1 MGILKRAADITYA
14 FRFVRLLVMKW
25 ESWDAYKLGIIDKD
39 GKRVRNVKLDDDEK
53 KSAYTPF
60 IRLCA
65 NIKRLVSSVPGGGSK
80 LGSFASALFLIK
92 EKYTLSDSNLD
103 HIMSKVG
110 LDTCDLLNENSSW
123 FILEDRQIS
132 PGMYRIYNDKLLN
145 KTYDDLVNAKDKIRI
160 EEDAYPVGDVF
171 GIDVYE
177 AIHINT
183 NQNVYVTVSEI
194 YKWE

>member
-1 MGILKRAADITYA
+1 MGLIKTAADLTYT
-14 FRFVRLLVMKW
+14 FRFIRMMVMKW
-25 ESWDAYKLGIIDKD
+25 ENWDAYKLGIIDEK
-39 GKRVRNVKLDDDEK
+39 GKRQKSVKLDSSDK

-65 NIKRLVSSVPGGGSK
+65 NIKRLVQKIPGGGSK

-92 EKYTLSDSNLD
+92 EKYALSDSNLD
-103 HIMSKVG
+103 HIISKVG

-177 AIHINT
+177 AIHTNT
-183 NQNVYVTVSEI
+183 NQKIFITASEI
-194 YKWE
+194 YK